1 MYDLLSYTG
10 TAAESN
16 KENNSGNGDATGED
30 LKIVE
35 DSLGNTR
42 IPRREGVCVS

>member
-10 TAAESN
+10 TAADAN
-16 KENNSGNGDATGED
+16 KENNSGNGDSASED

-35 DSLGNTR
+35 DAMGNTH
-42 IPRREGVCVS
+42 IILYESGYV